1 MYLCYID
8 ESGTSD
14 LPGTSSHFVLAGLAI
29 PIHEWRSCERIV
41 TGIKKKYELAS
52 VEIHTAWILRKY
64 LEQKKI
70 KDFEKLNS
78 QQRIQEITRY
88 RRTELYRLQKS
99 NPNLY
104 KMTRKNYLQTEAYI
118 HLTYEQ
124 RRAFLEEIAEA
135 ISRWTFARLFAESI
149 DKTHYNTARTAKTID
164 EQAFEQIVTRFE
176 KYLSNMSNRRKKYYG
191 LLIHDNN
198 QTIAKKHTDRMKYFH
213 QVGTLWTEIDNII
226 ETPLFV
232 DSKLTSTVQLADLCA
247 YAIRRYLENGEEWL
261 FNHIIKRADRKGPVM
276 VGVRHFSNLSCSC
289 KICLG
294 HRQS

>member
-29 PIHEWRSCERIV
+29 PIDKWRYCERII
-41 TGIKKKYELAS
+41 TDIKNKYDLTS
-52 VEIHTAWILRKY
+52 VEIHTGWILRKY
-64 LEQKKI
+64 LEQNKI
-70 KDFEKLNS
+70 RDFEKLNI

-88 RRTELYRLQKS
+88 RRSELYRLQKT
-99 NPNLY
+99 NPKLY
-104 KMTRKNYLQTEAYI
+104 KTTKKNYIKTDPYI

-124 RRAFLEEIAEA
+124 RLAFVEEIAKA

-149 DKTHYNTARTAKTID
+149 DKTHYDATKAAKTID

-176 KYLSNMSNRRKKYYG
+176 KCLSSKSYGGKKYFG

-198 QTIAKKHTDRMKYFH
+198 QTIAKKHTERMKHFH

-247 YAIRRYLENGEEWL
+247 YAIRRYLENNEEFL
-261 FNHIIKRADRKGPVM
+261 FNHIIKRADRKGKVI
-276 VGVRHFSNLSCSC
+276 VGVRHFSKLSCSC